1 MSSKVASANT
11 LDVSHRCSDIST
23 SQQTTF
29 PTNFSQPLS
38 LSSNINYVTQ
48 WLKALGKFDSG
59 NLQAALQLFM
69 YIEPKNSKISYNVG
83 LIYATLGD
91 YDKAILHYKS
101 ALEQDNFMAI
111 SFFQIGVSQFLSM
124 QYRKAAVSFN
134 NALKLM
140 RGNSVINYQQLG
152 LEYKLYSC
160 EIMYN
165 RALSYIY
172 SGQIIAGIHDLGF
185 AVKEKRYVSE
195 HNILD
200 SAFQHFCKP
209 LDSEQSQHDNLKNIN
224 TTSPGKNDHF
234 KIENSIHLPLK
245 HDTKHKRFSL
255 VSPPMCVTNDKEL
268 DNNNKPLTSTDSNR
282 KSKNSDDQK
291 SSMVYSLFSAPQN
304 SVFRLTEAKIKYILG
319 DKYASIMMMTTHH
332 AKLTNLGNTRKNYYD
347 RPPTPLLTK
356 EFFSK
361 PDQDQSNTS
370 STLSST
376 HLFQPN
382 DNSDQCCDSSENEPL
397 LLSDESL
404 NNSLPESPLSSVSV
418 ISESHFYDTTD
429 NGTGT
434 FHESIKLKEVVSR
447 SPDHHRKD
455 VLPSENQYCRNRDD
469 YNNSRH
475 VDILGSSMKDS
486 TSSSFYTTAFAGTTP
501 NNELSSCSQNEDLRS
516 SCVFKSTS
524 ITALKTNFNTTIK
537 LKIHYKS
544 ETRVMMISRQIMF
557 TEFVSRIQAKLGC
570 YQVTSN
576 SMIQIRVID
585 EEGDSVLLG
594 DQEDLSVALDELC
607 SKNDSKPKLTVYV
620 D

>member
-1 MSSKVASANT
+1 MSFKVASTNT
-11 LDVSHRCSDIST
+11 FDVSHQFSDIST
-23 SQQTTF
+23 SQQTKF
-29 PTNFSQPLS
+29 PTNFPQS
-38 LSSNINYVTQ
+38 LSHSSYINYVTQ
-48 WLKALGKFDSG
+48 WLKALDKFDSG

-91 YDKAILHYKS
+91 YDKAIVHFKT

-111 SFFQIGVSQFLSM
+111 SFFQIGVSQFLSK
-124 QYRKAAVSFN
+124 QYHKAAVSFN

-172 SGQIIAGIHDLGF
+172 SGQIIAGVHDLGF

-195 HNILD
+195 HSMLD

-209 LDSEQSQHDNLKNIN
+209 LDSEQPQHDKLKNISN
-224 TTSPGKNDHF
+224 TSPDKSDHF
-234 KIENSIHLPLK
+234 NIKNALHLPLK
-245 HDTKHKRFSL
+245 HDTKQKRFSL
-255 VSPPMCVTNDKEL
+255 VGPPKYVTNDNEL
-268 DNNNKPLTSTDSNR
+268 DNNNKLLASTDSNH
-282 KSKNSDDQK
+282 KSKNTEDQK

-319 DKYASIMMMTTHH
+319 DKYASIMMMTPQH
-332 AKLTNLGNTRKNYYD
+332 AKTDLVNTRKNYD

-361 PDQDQSNTS
+361 PDQDQLNTS
-370 STLSST
+370 STDSSS
-376 HLFQPN
+376 HLFKLP
-382 DNSDQCCDSSENEPL
+382 DNGDRCGDNFENEPL
-397 LLSDESL
+397 FLSDESVT
-404 NNSLPESPLSSVSV
+404 NSLPESPLSSGSV
-418 ISESHFYDTTD
+418 ISKSHFYDTSNSD
-429 NGTGT
+429 TGT
-434 FHESIKLKEVVSR
+434 FNESIKLKEVVYR
-447 SPDHHRKD
+447 RPDYHKKD
-455 VLPSENQYCRNRDD
+455 LLPSDNQCSKNKDD
-469 YNNSRH
+469 YKKAMH
-475 VDILGSSMKDS
+475 LDTLGSSIKNGMS
-486 TSSSFYTTAFAGTTP
+486 PSFYATTFTGTTP
-501 NNELSSCSQNEDLRS
+501 NNHLSSYSQNEQS
-516 SCVFKSTS
+516 SSNLKSTN
-524 ITALKTNFNTTIK
+524 ITALRTNFNTTIK
-537 LKIHYKS
+537 LKIHYKC

-557 TEFVSRIQAKLGC
+557 IEFLSRIQAKLGC

-607 SKNDSKPKLTVYV
+607 SSNDSKPKLTVYV
-620 D
+620 E